1 MSIQEYLKQVMSGE
15 NLSYE
20 EALAAG
26 SQLMEKALNP
36 IPVAGLLTALKTK
49 GETYEEVAGFAMSLK
64 KNAVSI
70 KPKEYSKGDGFYDV
84 VGTGGDGAHTFN
96 ISTTTAFVL
105 AGAGIPVAKHGN
117 RSISSKCGSAD
128 VLENLGVDIDATAG
142 QIEKQLGD
150 IGLGFIFAQ
159 KAHPAMKNVIDV
171 RRSLGVP
178 TIFNIIGPLA
188 NPVTLKGAY
197 IGVYKENL
205 VPIMAKSMVQ
215 LGIEYG
221 AVVHGAG
228 GLDEATLLGDNR
240 VAIIKNRD
248 IEHLKINASDY
259 GLEPAPIEAL
269 KGGNAEENSQIT
281 LDILK
286 GQIGPK
292 RDVVLLNAGIALY
305 AYGKV
310 ESIEAGIAK
319 ARLSIDSGDAL
330 EKLKQLKKASHY

>member
-1 MSIQEYLKQVMSGE
+1 MSIQNYLKQVMSGE

-20 EALAAG
+20 EALSAA
-26 SQLMEKALNP
+26 SQLMEKTLDP

-49 GETYEEVAGFAMSLK
+49 GESYEEVAGFAMSLK
-64 KNAVSI
+64 KHAVSI
-70 KPKEYSKGDGFYDV
+70 KPKRHGFYDV

-105 AGAGIPVAKHGN
+105 AGAGIPIAKHGN

-128 VLENLGVDIDATAG
+128 VLEHLGVNIDATAS
-142 QIEKQLGD
+142 QIEDQLTD

-159 KAHPAMKNVIDV
+159 KAHPAMKNVIQV
-171 RRSLGVP
+171 RRSLAVP

-188 NPVTLKGAY
+188 NPVTLCGAY
-197 IGVYKENL
+197 IGVYKEEL

-215 LGIEYG
+215 MGIETG

-228 GLDEATLLGDNR
+228 GLDEATLIGDNT
-240 VAIIKNRD
+240 VAIIKNGEID
-248 IEHLKINASDY
+248 NFKINASDY
-259 GLEPAPIEAL
+259 GLDTAPIETL

-281 LDILK
+281 LAILQ
-286 GQIGPK
+286 GQDGPK

-310 ESIEAGIAK
+310 ESISAGIAK
-319 ARLSIDSGDAL
+319 AKESLDTGAAF
-330 EKLKQLKKASHY
+330 EKLQQLKIASNK